1 MKKMRQ
7 GKYAL
12 VYVDRNESQM
22 RQIVR
27 RLANNKGAMIA
38 LGMLVVMVIL
48 SALASFIIP
57 YAYDKMDFSV
67 AYLGPSFAHP
77 FGCDDLGRDI
87 LSRVIYGARYSLAI
101 GVCSVLLAV
110 LMGCVI
116 GSVAGYFG
124 GWLDN
129 ILMRLLDILSALPS
143 MLMAIV
149 ISAVLGTGFDKCFLA
164 IAVST
169 MPQYARILRS
179 QIMSLRSMEY
189 LEAAVSINCS
199 SLRIIVKHIIPN
211 AFSAV
216 LVAATMNVG
225 SAILMAAGLSYIGL
239 GIQPPTP
246 EWGAMLSTARGFM
259 RDYPHMM
266 IFPGLAIMITVLCL
280 NIFGD
285 GLRDAMDPK
294 LKR

>member
-1 MKKMRQ
+1 MVCF
-7 GKYAL
+7 GKTNK
-12 VYVDRNESQM
+12 VRKTNESQM
-22 RQIVR
+22 SQVLH
-27 RLANNKGAMIA
+27 RLMKDKGVMIA
-38 LGMLVVMVIL
+38 LGIL
-48 SALASFIIP
+48 GIMIIAAILAPWIIP
-57 YAYDKMDFSV
+57 YPYDQMDFSN
-67 AYLGPSFAHP
+67 AYALPSLAHP

-87 LSRVIYGARYSLAI
+87 LSRIIYGARYSLAI
-101 GVCSVLLAV
+101 GICSVVLAL

-116 GSVAGYFG
+116 GAVAGYFG

-129 ILMRLLDILSALPS
+129 ILMRLLDILSAIPS
-143 MLMAIV
+143 TLMAIV

-164 IAVST
+164 IAIST

-179 QIMSLRSMEY
+179 SIMSLRSMEY

-199 SLRIIVKHIIPN
+199 NVRIILKHIIPN

-239 GIQPPTP
+239 GVQPPAP
-246 EWGAMLSTARGFM
+246 EWGAMLSTARSYM
-259 RDYPHMM
+259 RDYPHTM
-266 IFPGLAIMITVLCL
+266 IFPGLAIMIAVLCL

-285 GLRDAMDPK
+285 GLRDAVDPK
-294 LKR
+294 LKK